1 MKKSIKLATVSALA
15 LMIAAPSFAQSVV
28 LGMDD
33 LDDRVEDLERDVN
46 RDMAK
51 AEDKDRFGNNQF
63 AQGWSGS
70 MALGLSATEGNT
82 DTADLSVAG
91 RLRYGVGPWNHTW
104 AFALEAAE
112 DNDVRNKEE
121 AFATY
126 EANRYVSENAY
137 IFGVGT
143 LRYDGFASNKWD
155 AFLGAGPG
163 YRIINTE
170 NTAWRVQAGPGVR
183 YIEDQFGNDDTEIA
197 GIASSRLYQ
206 KINEYAFLSNDTDV
220 LFSDNDTLVVNDL
233 GVTFKL
239 SKSLATR
246 TSLRTEWNSDPLP
259 GRDDTDTSLNVSLV
273 VGF

>member
-1 MKKSIKLATVSALA
+1 MNKSLTLATASALA

-28 LGMDD
+28 LGIDD
-33 LDDRVEDLERDVN
+33 LDDRVEDIERDIT
-46 RDMAK
+46 REMDK
-51 AEDKDRFGNNQF
+51 AQDKDRFGNNQF

-70 MALGLSATEGNT
+70 LSLGLSATEGNT
-82 DTADLSVAG
+82 DTADLAVAG
-91 RLRYGVGPWNHTW
+91 RLRYGSGPWNHTW
-104 AFALEAAE
+104 GFALEGAE
-112 DNDVRNKEE
+112 DNNVRNKEE
-121 AFATY
+121 AFVTY
-126 EANRYVSENAY
+126 DVNRYVTENAY

-143 LRYDGFASNKWD
+143 VRYDGFSTNKWD
-155 AFLGAGPG
+155 AFLGVGPG
-163 YRIINTE
+163 YRIVNTE

-183 YIEDQFGNDDTEIA
+183 YIEDQRGKDTTEFA

-206 KINEYAFLSNDTDV
+206 KINDMAFLSNDTDV
-220 LFSDNDTLVVNDL
+220 LFSDDNTLVVNDL

-259 GRDDTDTSLNVSLV
+259 GRDDTDTSFNVSLV

>member
-1 MKKSIKLATVSALA
+1 MKNSVKLAAVSALA

-28 LGMDD
+28 LGVDD
-33 LDDRVEDLERDVN
+33 LDDRVEDIERDVN

-70 MALGLSATEGNT
+70 MAVGLSATEGNT
-82 DTADLSVAG
+82 DTADLSLAG
-91 RLRYGVGPWNHTW
+91 RLRYGSGLWNHTW

-112 DNDVRNKEE
+112 DNNVRNKEE

-126 EANRYVSENAY
+126 DVNRYVSENAY

-163 YRIINTE
+163 YRIINTPT
-170 NTAWRVQAGPGVR
+170 TAWRVQAGPGVR
-183 YIEDQFGNDDTEIA
+183 YIEDQAGKDTTEVA

-206 KINEYAFLSNDTDV
+206 SINEMAFLSNDTDV

-239 SKSLATR
+239 SKTLSTR

-259 GRDDTDTSLNVSLV
+259 GRDDTDTSFNVSLV

>member
-1 MKKSIKLATVSALA
+1 MNKSLTLATASALA

-28 LGMDD
+28 LGIDD
-33 LDDRVEDLERDVN
+33 LDDRVEDIERDIT
-46 RDMAK
+46 REMDK
-51 AEDKDRFGNNQF
+51 AQDKDRFGNNQF

-70 MALGLSATEGNT
+70 LSLGLSATEGNT

-91 RLRYGVGPWNHTW
+91 RLRYGSGPWNHTW
-104 AFALEAAE
+104 GFALEGAE
-112 DNDVRNKEE
+112 DNNVRNKEE
-121 AFATY
+121 AFVTY
-126 EANRYVSENAY
+126 DVNRYVTENAY

-143 LRYDGFASNKWD
+143 VRYDGFSTNKWD
-155 AFLGAGPG
+155 AFLGVGPG
-163 YRIINTE
+163 YRIVNTE

-183 YIEDQFGNDDTEIA
+183 YIEDQRGKDTTEFA

-206 KINEYAFLSNDTDV
+206 KINDMAFLSNDTDV
-220 LFSDNDTLVVNDL
+220 LFSDDNTLVVNDL

-259 GRDDTDTSLNVSLV
+259 GRDDTDTSFNVSLV